1 MEELGDENRSPPLVA
16 AGLRPIGAV
25 GWQIRASSA
34 GSETSNHEVTAFRLW
49 ERGVGFKPTKPHP
62 APDLKTCRAA
72 FWATLPEGD
81 QYPEGNYHDLVSA
94 VAADYPSGPGTNQGE
109 TAFDMCLFWALKS
122 YLGDMVDD
130 TETNKASGKDL
141 STIVLKGQWVF
152 DGATCQKVL

>member
-49 ERGVGFKPTKPHP
+49 ERGVGFKPTKAHP

-72 FWATLPEGD
+72 FWAALPEGD
-81 QYPEGNYHDLVSA
+81 RYSEGDYNGLVSA
-94 VAADYPSGPGTNQGE
+94 VATQYQSGPGTNQGE
-109 TAFDMCLFWALKS
+109 TAFDIDLFGALDR
-122 YLGDMVDD
+122 YLG
-130 TETNKASGKDL
+130 
-141 STIVLKGQWVF
+141 
-152 DGATCQKVL
+152 